1 MARKAAAKKTA
12 TPRAKKQIT
21 VQLGALV
28 KPLEARKCDVGITI
42 EKFLQD
48 NGMKMGSNVL
58 VNGDS
63 VKGSY
68 KLKNGDIVTTM
79 GSVSG
84 GL

>member
-1 MARKAAAKKTA
+1 MRKTTKKAVAK
-12 TPRAKKQIT
+12 PRVKRQIT

-28 KPLEARKCDVGITI
+28 KPLEARKCDAGTSI
-42 EKFLQD
+42 EKFLAD

-58 VNGDS
+58 VNGDA
-63 VKGSY
+63 VKASY

>member
-1 MARKAAAKKTA
+1 MRKVTKKTA

-28 KPLEARKCDVGITI
+28 KPLEARKCDVGTTI
-42 EKFLQD
+42 EKFLND
-48 NGMKMGSNVL
+48 NGLKMGSNVL
-58 VNGDS
+58 VNGDT
-63 VKGSY
+63 VKASY
-68 KLKNGDIVTTM
+68 KLKNGDIITTM